1 GKDMME
7 LLRGK
12 NQRWAL
18 SSNRLI
24 EEGWLRQVFVPGDGE
39 PMHHQEEQAASTNH
53 ASMPFVEHSQE
64 AISNSGMQRVQL
76 QQPYDQ
82 QHGSMHDANL
92 VWNQH
97 QYTLQPYH
105 QLHHGQQQHQHQQ
118 QWHAGMH

>member
-1 GKDMME
+1 MME

-39 PMHHQEEQAASTNH
+39 PMHHQEEQA
-53 ASMPFVEHSQE
+53 E

-92 VWNQH
+92 AWTQH